1 MHSRSLQMSCSGF
14 AFESSVW
21 SLSLSVISWDMLWL
35 WDSKGGLGY
44 CTDPTDGIAA
54 WLLGVLC

>member
-1 MHSRSLQMSCSGF
+1 MHSLSLQISCSSF

-21 SLSLSVISWDMLWL
+21 SLFLSVINWDMLGL
-35 WDSKGGLGY
+35 WDSKGGLGCY
-44 CTDPTDGIAA
+44 TDPTDGITA